1 MRRLCLSTL
10 SNCLVTEIRLVNEK
24 CFLTCLYQSPSQTQ
38 HEFENFCTNL
48 DTLTDHIN
56 NELPIFSV
64 ITGDLNA
71 RCSKWCNKNITNS
84 VVREVDTLTS
94 SA

>member
-24 CFLTCLYQSPSQTQ
+24 CFLTCPYQSPSQTQ
-38 HEFENFCTNL
+38 HELENFCTSL

-56 NELPIFSV
+56 NELGARNGATKILPIQLVVKLILSHNQLD
-64 ITGDLNA
+64 INQL
-71 RCSKWCNKNITNS
+71 STN
-84 VVREVDTLTS
+84 LPIL
-94 SA
+94 